1 MTINYSR
8 LKRIVFIYVSLPV
21 LVFLAFYL
29 RPIIAVP
36 CLIVFFFALLA
47 SFRKNQG
54 EDFKEITVNLKLMC
68 MLFAVVLLWTF
79 LGGLNGHWF
88 QSSDWDCRNAIFR
101 DLITHSWPV
110 IYEKSNSALSYYFG
124 HWLPV
129 AAFAKVIYWIF
140 GESVAWEVGQNL
152 LWIWTTIGLFL
163 LLLLILLYCRVN
175 NKKQTIVVLVVFI
188 VFSGMDIVG
197 AFITQKIPFLLSS
210 DIMHLEWWCGSYQ
223 FSSIT
228 TCLYWVFNQSVIPW
242 LVVLCFLFEKSF
254 RNYVFLAT
262 SCIACGAFP
271 FVGLIVLMMVK
282 MFLGLIEA
290 IKRNSVRQFF
300 ENVFSLSNLLCLLF
314 IIPVYFFFYIANN
327 AISDTIQKAFNSSEL
342 IAAQENDWSTT
353 TRMYDWFYEHVF
365 KFSIFFMIEIG
376 CYFLLLFREHK
387 KDFIYYTSLIS
398 LILIPH
404 FKIGLS
410 YDFCARASI
419 PMLFVVMVFCCD
431 FLAKEINEIESKTK
445 IILNLK
451 TIILILV
458 LLLGA
463 CTPLIEISRGIFYVA
478 NEKRIP
484 SAYDPIYSFDNYDA
498 PYNFSASDYSQKV
511 FFKYIADR

>member
-36 CLIVFFFALLA
+36 CLIVFFFALLD
-47 SFRKNQG
+47 SFKKNQG
-54 EDFKEITVNLKLMC
+54 EDFKEIRVNLKLMC
-68 MLFAVVLLWTF
+68 MLFAIVLLWTF

-110 IYEKSNSALSYYFG
+110 IYERSNSALSYYFG

-210 DIMHLEWWCGSYQ
+210 DIMHLEWWCRSYQ

-242 LVVLCFLFEKSF
+242 LVVLCFLFENSF
-254 RNYVFLAT
+254 KNYVFLAIN
-262 SCIACGAFP
+262 CLACGPFP
-271 FVGLIVLMMVK
+271 FVGLAILMISKMVSK
-282 MFLGLIEA
+282 LIIA
-290 IKRNSVRQFF
+290 IKKNLLKDFF
-300 ENVFSLSNLLCLLF
+300 MEVFSLSNILCLVF
-314 IIPVYFFFYIANN
+314 IFPIYFFFYITNN
-327 AISDTIQKAFNSSEL
+327 AFGGTFKKAVISSEL
-342 IAAQENDWSTT
+342 LNVQENSQHSMTNL
-353 TRMYDWFYEHVF
+353 YDWFYEHIF
-365 KFSIFFMIEIG
+365 KFSIFFMLEVG
-376 CYFLLLFREHK
+376 CYFLLVFKEHK
-387 KDFIYYTSLIS
+387 KDLIYYVSLAS
-398 LILIPH
+398 LFLIPH
-404 FKIGLS
+404 FKIGVS
-410 YDFCARASI
+410 IDFCMRASI
-419 PMLFVVMVFCCD
+419 PMIFIVMVFCCD

-451 TIILILV
+451 TIFLILV

-498 PYNFSASDYSQKV
+498 PYNFSALDYSQKV